1 MNLTTTAPVNWRRVG
16 AFLGLTFGLTGVL
29 NLILWLTVGYTAH
42 PGLGLLLQLQM
53 LLPAFSAILLE
64 LFFFEESALYA
75 LRQEKDRVCWFFYFF
90 LGYTVLYVLACAM
103 ALLSDDLVIPAAA
116 VTQIA
121 TLLGLLV
128 LGGVRLLSSRESFAR
143 ARLAGG
149 KFKYWL
155 LFGVGFVLF
164 YGAQVALNAVL
175 GLGEMVNVPALM
187 QELLLPETLAAM
199 TPGVFVL
206 LTGVQAVLLAPFIAL
221 LIAFGEEYGWR
232 GYLQDALLGL
242 GRVRGIALLGVIW
255 GLWHA
260 PIIAMGHNYP
270 GYPLLGI
277 LLMTIYCVG
286 LAFVLGYVV
295 FKSGSV
301 LLAAYLHALN
311 NQVLSFLFVMVNAP
325 KNPILSF
332 GAGIYGLLTLALV
345 TALLL
350 RDPVWREKAAV

>member
-1 MNLTTTAPVNWRRVG
+1 
-16 AFLGLTFGLTGVL
+16 
-29 NLILWLTVGYTAH
+29 
-42 PGLGLLLQLQM
+42 M

-64 LFFFEESALYA
+64 LFFFEGSVLYT

-90 LGYTVLYVLACAM
+90 LGYTALYVIAGTL
-103 ALLSDDLVIPAAA
+103 ALLSDALLMPAA
-116 VTQIA
+116 VGTQIV
-121 TLLGLLV
+121 TLIGLLV

-155 LFGVGFVLF
+155 VFGVGFVLF
-164 YGAQVALNAVL
+164 YGTQVALNAVL
-175 GLGEMVNVPALM
+175 GLGEAVDVSAMM
-187 QELLLPETLAAM
+187 QQVLPPETLEAM
-199 TPGVFVL
+199 TPVTFLV
-206 LTGVQAVLLAPFIAL
+206 LTGAQSVLFAPLVAL

-232 GYLQDALLGL
+232 GYLQDALIKL

-286 LAFVLGYVV
+286 LSFVLGYVV

-311 NQVLSFLFVMVNAP
+311 NQVLSFLYMMVNMP
-325 KNPILSF
+325 RNPILSF
-332 GAGIYGLLTLALV
+332 GAGVYGLLSLTV
-345 TALLL
+345 VVVLLL
-350 RDPVWREKAAV
+350 RDPVWRAPLKATGDNERHDPRATQAAQSVNPTPDGTAWGG